1 MSLKKP
7 IIFDKYI
14 KKTTNICRQDTQEN
28 KNILTT
34 EEIPKIKSSER
45 KPIGNPPKKILI
57 KYKYKWLNKPRILN
71 FDSNH
76 DEDLEIQSRDEADI
90 DNQQK
95 RKIKIYPFNDNNSS
109 NDSSLF
115 DDSLND
121 TSDKRTNNNRI
132 TIPVEKEKLQIRND
146 IKTVQNQKNKG
157 GILPQII
164 SREQNA
170 RRKVRMH
177 SIKNTQTIDENVHIM
192 EKKIK
197 IKTPIEIYC
206 DTISIKQHLIS
217 LFSCKNNIEKES
229 FIPKQMQ
236 IIRLI
241 FLIILNLF
249 TNSIFLSRN
258 YLKEKYYYFNNK
270 YNLAFGAE
278 KDFEISTFDK
288 IKYSLNN
295 CIIKAFIS
303 FAICFAVQLIIGLL
317 FFNTK
322 KKVDNLIEFDK
333 IMIAKKENSVL
344 KKIKCLFIL
353 FFFFNL
359 ILIIIFFLFLL
370 GFNIINNNS
379 EFDFLIPSI
388 ITFLLLQIIPF
399 LTSII
404 ITIIMYL
411 GLKKDNKKMI
421 IIGKTLLF

>member
-1 MSLKKP
+1 
-7 IIFDKYI
+7 
-14 KKTTNICRQDTQEN
+14 
-28 KNILTT
+28 
-34 EEIPKIKSSER
+34 
-45 KPIGNPPKKILI
+45 
-57 KYKYKWLNKPRILN
+57 
-71 FDSNH
+71 
-76 DEDLEIQSRDEADI
+76 
-90 DNQQK
+90 
-95 RKIKIYPFNDNNSS
+95 
-109 NDSSLF
+109 
-115 DDSLND
+115 
-121 TSDKRTNNNRI
+121 
-132 TIPVEKEKLQIRND
+132 
-146 IKTVQNQKNKG
+146 
-157 GILPQII
+157 
-164 SREQNA
+164 
-170 RRKVRMH
+170 
-177 SIKNTQTIDENVHIM
+177 
-192 EKKIK
+192 
-197 IKTPIEIYC
+197 
-206 DTISIKQHLIS
+206 
-217 LFSCKNNIEKES
+217 
-229 FIPKQMQ
+229 MQ